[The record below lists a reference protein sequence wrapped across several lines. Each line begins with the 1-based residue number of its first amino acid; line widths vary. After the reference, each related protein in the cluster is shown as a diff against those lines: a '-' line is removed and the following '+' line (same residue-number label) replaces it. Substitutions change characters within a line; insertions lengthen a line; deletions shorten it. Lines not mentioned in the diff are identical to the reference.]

1 MSVFAILIPV
11 VVALI
16 ATALH
21 ALITGGWDWR
31 GFVALFVFALAILL
45 LPGFIHA

>member
-1 MSVFAILIPV
+1 MSALAILVPV
-11 VVALI
+11 VIALI
-16 ATALH
+16 AAGLH
-21 ALITGGWDWR
+21 ALVTGGWDWR